1 VGKLAKSRVATVGFA
16 AAAAE
21 KTSRGVLEG
30 AVGEALRASYG
41 PVLNEPI
48 PDRLKDMIDKLR
60 IEEQRQ
66 RG

>member
-1 VGKLAKSRVATVGFA
+1 VGKLAESRVATVGFA
-16 AAAAE
+16 APVAE

-30 AVGEALRASYG
+30 AVGEALRASYS

-48 PDRLKDMIDKLR
+48 PDRLKDLIEKLR
-60 IEEQRQ
+60 TEEQRQ